1 MINIIK
7 VKGKC
12 SKKAE
17 YVKFPRK
24 ENIPFIFLLMYFSL
38 NKQSITISGQKAF
51 ILKFPKI
58 FIKNRIINK

>member
-24 ENIPFIFLLMYFSL
+24 ENIRFIFLLMYFSL

-58 FIKNRIINK
+58 FIKNKIINK